1 MLTCQYLRGISRQGS
16 CALES
21 GIRWKFAFGVV
32 WLGVIALTVL
42 AGAVLTGDGGST
54 LAALWPAFAGELL
67 TGACLFFLVDRKV
80 AGPADAW
87 RRSLL
92 APGTGPI
99 AVDATAIAPL
109 AQAVAARHERTVA
122 AFDAALKQSEDKLR
136 QVEMLRRDLE
146 ETKAHLETKIQ
157 DLHSIYEVSTAIAG
171 TLDADELFRT
181 IGERVM
187 RTLGL
192 NDFCILLYNSEKRRL
207 TCRASVGSRPSLS
220 DDFHIAP
227 GEGVSWRVFES
238 GEPVYIPDVRATPEF
253 RYYGGRRMDV
263 RSFMCVPLLSKG
275 KVIGVLNVNHPE
287 PNAFDAESLATMRVL
302 ATHMAI
308 AIENA
313 EMFQF
318 VKTLADKDSLT
329 LLYNHG
335 AFHAKLNIELERA
348 ARYGRSLSV
357 IMLDLDCFKE
367 INDAYGH
374 IVGDRI
380 LVMTAGV
387 LCAHLRKSD
396 VAARY
401 GGDEFAVILPETD
414 LAATATIAGRIAAGI
429 SQVRLDTRKGE
440 VISFSASI
448 GYAAC
453 LPDSKERDGILN
465 VADRLMY
472 ESKRRGHGGIL
483 GEQL

>member
-1 MLTCQYLRGISRQGS
+1 MP
-16 CALES
+16 ALDS
-21 GIRWKFAFGVV
+21 GIRWKYGYGAV
-32 WLGVIALTVL
+32 WLGVIAVTLVAATALSRTAGDGPASPWPAVAAEAL
-42 AGAVLTGDGGST
+42 AGA
-54 LAALWPAFAGELL
+54 
-67 TGACLFFLVDRKV
+67 CLYVFIDRKI
-80 AGPADAW
+80 ARRAEEW
-87 RRSLL
+87 RRRLL
-92 APGTGPI
+92 APDG
-99 AVDATAIAPL
+99 AVDAAEAGLLAPL
-109 AQAVAARHERTVA
+109 AEAVAARQERVIA
-122 AFDAALKQSEDKLR
+122 ECDAAIRESRAKLQ
-136 QVEMLRRDLE
+136 QVELLRRDLE
-146 ETKAHLETKIQ
+146 ETKAHLEAKIQ
-157 DLHSIYEVSTAIAG
+157 DLHSIYEASTVISG
-171 TLDADELFRT
+171 TLDTDELFRV

-192 NDFCILLYNSEKRRL
+192 NDFFILLYNSEKRRL
-207 TCRASVGSRPSLS
+207 TCRASAGSTSSLS
-220 DDFHIAP
+220 DGFQIAP
-227 GEGVSWRVFES
+227 GEGVSWRVFET

-348 ARYGRSLSV
+348 ARYGRALSV

-414 LAATATIAGRIAAGI
+414 LAATATIAGRIAAGV
-429 SQVRLDTRKGE
+429 SQVRLDVRQGD

-453 LPDSKERDGILN
+453 LPDSKDRDNILN

-472 ESKRRGHGGIL
+472 ESKRRGRGGIL

>member
-1 MLTCQYLRGISRQGS
+1 M
-16 CALES
+16 
-21 GIRWKFAFGVV
+21 
-32 WLGVIALTVL
+32 WLGVIAVTLL
-42 AGAVLTGDGGST
+42 AGAVLPREGAG
-54 LAALWPAFAGELL
+54 AAAVLWAAVAGELL
-67 TGACLFFLVDRKV
+67 AGACLYVLIDRKV
-80 AGPADAW
+80 FRPAEGW
-87 RRSLL
+87 RRVLL
-92 APGTGPI
+92 APGDG
-99 AVDATAIAPL
+99 AVPADAGALTPL
-109 AQAVAARHERTVA
+109 AEAVAARHEREQAEFET
-122 AFDAALKQSEDKLR
+122 ALRESRTKLR
-136 QVEMLRRDLE
+136 HVETLRRDLE
-146 ETKAHLETKIQ
+146 ETKAHLEAKIH
-157 DLHSIYEVSTAIAG
+157 DLHSIYEASTAIAG
-171 TLDADELFRT
+171 TLETDELFRA
-181 IGERVM
+181 IGERAM

-207 TCRASVGSRPSLS
+207 TCRAVAGSDPSLS
-220 DDFHIAP
+220 DDFSIAP
-227 GEGVSWRVFES
+227 GEGVSWRVFET

-275 KVIGVLNVNHPE
+275 KAIGVLNVNHPE

-348 ARYGRSLSV
+348 ARYGRALSV
-357 IMLDLDCFKE
+357 IMLDLDSFKE
-367 INDAYGH
+367 INDTCGH

-453 LPDSKERDGILN
+453 QPDSKDREGILN

>member
-1 MLTCQYLRGISRQGS
+1 MPIFRGTSPWGNG
-16 CALES
+16 ALDS
-21 GIRWKFAFGVV
+21 GIRWKYSFGAV
-32 WLGVIALTVL
+32 WLGVIALTLL
-42 AGAVLTGDGGST
+42 AGAILPREGGS
-54 LAALWPAFAGELL
+54 AVAGLWPAVAGELL
-67 TGACLFFLVDRKV
+67 AGACLYRLVERRV
-80 AGPADAW
+80 IRPADAW
-87 RRSLL
+87 RRALL
-92 APGTGPI
+92 APGGGDVPAEAGALT
-99 AVDATAIAPL
+99 PL
-109 AQAVAARHERTVA
+109 ALAVAGRQREA
-122 AFDAALKQSEDKLR
+122 AAGFDAALKESEAKLR

-171 TLDADELFRT
+171 TLDTDELFRT

-207 TCRASVGSRPSLS
+207 TCRAAAGAPAALS
-220 DDFHIAP
+220 EDFHIGP
-227 GEGVSWRVFES
+227 GEGVSWRVFET

-287 PNAFDAESLATMRVL
+287 PHAFDAESLATMRVL

-348 ARYGRSLSV
+348 ARYGRPLSV
-357 IMLDLDCFKE
+357 IMLDLDSFKE

-429 SQVRLDTRKGE
+429 SQVRLDTRRGE

-453 LPDSKERDGILN
+453 LPDSKDRDGILN